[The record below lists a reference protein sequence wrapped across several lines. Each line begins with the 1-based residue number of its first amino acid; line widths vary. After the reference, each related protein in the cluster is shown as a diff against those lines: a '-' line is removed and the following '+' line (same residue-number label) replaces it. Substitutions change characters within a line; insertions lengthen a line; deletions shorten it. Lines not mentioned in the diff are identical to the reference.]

1 MALPALAPVAIPKL
15 PGEFPTVATAVLF
28 ELQLTVLV
36 MSWVEE
42 SSNTPVALKFACAD
56 VGMITFCGVTEI
68 ETILALVTVRATEAE
83 AEPRVAV
90 TVTVPGATPNPSPL
104 DAPIARTDVSDD
116 DHAD

>member
-1 MALPALAPVAIPKL
+1 MALPAPAPVAIPKL

-36 MSWVEE
+36 MSCVVE

-56 VGMITFCGVTEI
+56 VGMVTFCGVTEM
-68 ETILALVTVRATEAE
+68 ETILALVTVIVTEAV
-83 AEPRVAV
+83 ADPRVAV

-104 DAPIARTDVSDD
+104 DAPIARTDISDD